1 MNSVTTRLF
10 TNNTTQAVRL
20 PKAVAFPD
28 DVSEVEVIVSGN
40 ARVIVPKG
48 GRIEYYLANRVPAP
62 DDFMLE
68 RDQPPMQERAWL
80 D

>member
-1 MNSVTTRLF
+1 MNTVTTRLF

-68 RDQPPMQERAWL
+68 RDQPPMQEGAWL

>member
-1 MNSVTTRLF
+1 MKAATTRLF

-20 PKAVAFPD
+20 PKSVAFPD
-28 DVSEVEVIVSGN
+28 DVSEVEIVVSGN

-48 GRIEYYLANRVPAP
+48 GRIEHYLANRLPVP
-62 DDFMLE
+62 DDFMVE
-68 RDQPPMQERAWL
+68 RDQPPMQERSWW